1 VTDTPPAAG
10 LPTLARLESLC
21 AAHGGIE
28 AGYLAQHYRRIAS
41 TWQAFSDGPRG
52 QQRGQL
58 LDIGSHWLHQTLVW
72 RLNGFE
78 VTAVDVP
85 ETIDT
90 GHVQGLAAE
99 HGISLCRN
107 DSLEHPAGL
116 AALADDSQ
124 DLILMSEVIEHL
136 AFNPVTLWRE
146 LYRLL
151 RPGGVLIV
159 TTPNYYALRGRAWN
173 ISRFLRGHG
182 GGLSVDEIL
191 ATPTMGHHWREFSL
205 AELRRYFQLLSPD
218 WRIER
223 ALRLPHRYRR
233 LAWLLDPVERLL
245 PPLRDQIYMEIGMP
259 TKAVGI
265 TAQPRW

>member
-1 VTDTPPAAG
+1 MPA
-10 LPTLARLESLC
+10 LARLESLC

-28 AGYLAQHYRRIAS
+28 TGYLAQHYGRIAS
-41 TWQAFSDGPRG
+41 TWQAFSTGPRG
-52 QQRGQL
+52 NERGPM

-72 RLNGFE
+72 RMNGFA

-85 ETIDT
+85 ATIDT

-99 HGISLCRN
+99 HGIALCRN
-107 DSLEHPAGL
+107 DSLEHPTGL
-116 AALADDSQ
+116 ATLADDSQ

-136 AFNPVTLWRE
+136 AFNPVALWRE

-151 RPGGVLIV
+151 RPGGVIV
-159 TTPNYYALRGRAWN
+159 LTTPNYYALRGRAWRPW
-173 ISRFLRGHG
+173 RFLSGHG
-182 GGLSVDEIL
+182 GGLGVDEIL
-191 ATPTMGHHWREFSL
+191 HTPTMGHHWREFSR
-205 AELRRYFQLLSPD
+205 AELCRYFRLLSPD

-233 LAWLLDPVERLL
+233 LPWLLNPLERLL
-245 PPLRDQIYMEIGMP
+245 PPLRDQIYMEIGLP
-259 TKAVGI
+259 AKTAGI